1 MMKIMMKISQIFY
14 QINNI
19 VYNNYYIDCL
29 NEFT

>member
-1 MMKIMMKISQIFY
+1 MMKMMMKISQIFY

-19 VYNNYYIDCL
+19 VYNYYIECL